1 MCRTQSE
8 FPAYA
13 RLFFRCGTCGGGGG
27 VGVKAMG
34 AYRPRAIFFS
44 ALSLSALG
52 SHGTGDFSRGTGR
65 GNEVG
70 ISVTAFHHHHRLR
83 YAAGIL
89 LGNADRTSACVN
101 TFFDLIFSL
110 IANRC
115 RQISG
120 IRRSLLSG
128 LSFFEQVFLHL
139 EIRRR

>member
-1 MCRTQSE
+1 MLV
-8 FPAYA
+8 FFFDAAPAA
-13 RLFFRCGTCGGGGG
+13 AAALAAL
-27 VGVKAMG
+27 VS
-34 AYRPRAIFFS
+34 RPWEHIGQGQFS
-44 ALSLSALG
+44 SPLSRSRLSALG

-115 RQISG
+115 R
-120 IRRSLLSG
+120 
-128 LSFFEQVFLHL
+128 
-139 EIRRR
+139 